1 MATAIPPEPATTPP
15 ASATTTAP
23 AVGTPAPQVIQVD
36 RRTRADGL
44 RPARHAI
51 YVWQLPIRI
60 IHWTIVIS
68 LVVLSFT
75 GYYLYH
81 PFFAS
86 GSAGHPGFALGDVR
100 SVHELFG
107 FIFTAAFLGRV
118 YWAFAGN
125 RYAHW
130 RALIPLRRPQLHDL
144 ADMLRFYTL
153 LRRSPPRANGHNPLA
168 ALAYL
173 ALYGLFALSI
183 LSGLGLFAF
192 ASRIPIWQTLFG
204 WTYTLLPFAQLKLLH
219 FLLMFVFAAFMIFH
233 VYCSILVDVEERNG
247 ELSSIFTGYKSD
259 MLEGELPRDDPRHHH
274 RDPQLEP

>member
-1 MATAIPPEPATTPP
+1 MATATPPESAMTPE
-15 ASATTTAP
+15 
-23 AVGTPAPQVIQVD
+23 APQTRAD
-36 RRTRADGL
+36 RRARADGL

-68 LVVLSFT
+68 LIVLSFT

-81 PFFAS
+81 PFFGS
-86 GSAGHPGFALGDVR
+86 GGPGHPGFALADMR
-100 SVHELFG
+100 FVHELFG
-107 FIFTAAFLGRV
+107 FIFTAAFLARV

-130 RALIPLRRPQLHDL
+130 RALIPLRRPQRHDL

-192 ASRIPIWQTLFG
+192 ASRIPVWRTLFG

-259 MLEGELPRDDPRHHH
+259 MLEGELPRDDPQHAN
-274 RDPQLEP
+274 RDPRLMP